1 MVNNYSEYFGRK
13 YSWVRFKYFR
23 YEFNVSIFKNFSV
36 VLYSVPS
43 RIAHTR
49 KIRFFFFLF
58 NLFFFCCVSTRLR
71 KIRFICK
78 WNTKS
83 FENFTKEENKGVR
96 NKRFASAKMKV
107 LLPHK
112 IKSEEFSLYRSSRGT
127 RTKLCDVFPVLISAV
142 PASFL
147 PWKSQRFRTAHQKGL
162 KGEIE
167 FLWNFKALKLLLEN
181 FVQNSQPDY
190 FQSKIV
196 SIDFPTSFRLPIPRR
211 DFRIHFISFFFF
223 SISSY
228 EIEKCQSDL
237 SMSLNHAWTIGP
249 PVCIVLSSG
258 RNGPGKFDW
267 PQKKKPQVNVNAIV
281 SDVMR

>member
-1 MVNNYSEYFGRK
+1 
-13 YSWVRFKYFR
+13 
-23 YEFNVSIFKNFSV
+23 
-36 VLYSVPS
+36 
-43 RIAHTR
+43 
-49 KIRFFFFLF
+49 
-58 NLFFFCCVSTRLR
+58 
-71 KIRFICK
+71 
-78 WNTKS
+78 
-83 FENFTKEENKGVR
+83 
-96 NKRFASAKMKV
+96 MKV

-127 RTKLCDVFPVLISAV
+127 QTKLCDVFPVLISAV

-223 SISSY
+223 FHFFIRNWKMPKRPEYVIKPRLNNWTSSMY
-228 EIEKCQSDL
+228 SAFI
-237 SMSLNHAWTIGP
+237 
-249 PVCIVLSSG
+249 
-258 RNGPGKFDW
+258 R
-267 PQKKKPQVNVNAIV
+267 KKR
-281 SDVMR
+281 SW